1 MTGINESEYRG
12 ETMKRFWIMLLAVS
26 VAVVIALPAGAVK
39 PPKPPTSVPVAVSI
53 EAQPVW
59 VHEGDDL
66 LRYTVTLE
74 NKTGTGITDVT
85 VKVEAAN
92 MTNEFSEVVLPAN
105 GTVELEEFSRS
116 GVGVPRSR

>member
-1 MTGINESEYRG
+1 
-12 ETMKRFWIMLLAVS
+12 MKRFWIMLLAVS
-26 VAVVIALPAGAVK
+26 VAVVVALPAAAVK
-39 PPKPPTSVPVAVSI
+39 PPKPPTSVPIAVSI

-85 VKVEAAN
+85 VKFETN
-92 MTNEFSEVVLPAN
+92 TDNEFSEVVLPAN
-105 GTVELEEFSRS
+105 GTVELEELL